1 MLNTLKAFIDLSHSQ
16 KFIYLRKVLTR
27 IKTVTIYKFLFNH
40 IGWRSFII
48 RPLFITPE
56 FISMGNNVKV
66 WHDSRIEG
74 IDKYG
79 DSHFLP
85 KLVIGDGVEIQQ
97 RVHITFAGDLII
109 GEYTSILPD
118 VLITD
123 IDHVYEDITNHPGE
137 QGIDCKPTSIGK
149 YCSIGAGS
157 KLLAGCTLGNN
168 CIVGANSVVKGN
180 FPDGSV
186 IAGSPARI
194 IKRYDHLSKKWI

>member
-1 MLNTLKAFIDLSHSQ
+1 MSNTLKTFLGLSYSQ
-16 KFIYLRKVLTR
+16 KLIYIRKALAR
-27 IKTVTIYKFLFNH
+27 IKTVTIYKLMFSQ
-40 IGWRSFII
+40 IGWRSYII

-56 FISMGNNVKV
+56 FISMGDRVKV

-85 KLVIGDGVEIQQ
+85 KIVIEDRVEIQQ
-97 RVHITFAGDLII
+97 RVHITFIGNLKI
-109 GEYTSILPD
+109 GECTSILPD

-123 IDHVYEDITNHPGE
+123 IDHIYEDIENHPGE
-137 QGIDCKPTSIGK
+137 QGINCKPTSIGK

-180 FPDGSV
+180 FPDGSI

-194 IKRYDHLSKKWI
+194 IKRNDYSSRKWT